1 MIWGSWASLE
11 WIDPHGSAA
20 HSLPML
26 QTYAFLGLAILAEV
40 IATLALSRSETLTRL
55 GPTLITIA
63 GYVICFA
70 SLAVVMRTLP
80 TGIVYAVWS
89 GLGIVLISL
98 IAWLRFGQTL
108 DAAAIAGIGLI
119 IAGVVVINVFSS
131 AGH

>member
-1 MIWGSWASLE
+1 
-11 WIDPHGSAA
+11 
-20 HSLPML
+20 ML

-55 GPTLITIA
+55 GPTLITVA

-119 IAGVVVINVFSS
+119 LAGVVVINVFSS